1 MMNCT
6 CGSCSTKKKRESV
19 LRLKK
24 FIPESFQLWKDLE
37 GQIKEVVGKYGNQ
50 LENIVYDEEEN
61 TKSCTALYGSVE
73 EFRKAMMSTQQHAI
87 SKGIITELVSLKDAE
102 ENITN
107 ISMYKANKLI
117 DKAEISIEKLKHL

>member
-1 MMNCT
+1 M
-6 CGSCSTKKKRESV
+6 GKYQSDSKKKSYFV
-19 LRLKK
+19 LKLKDDT
-24 FIPESFQLWKDLE
+24 PESFQLWKGME
-37 GQIKEVVGKYGNQ
+37 ESIT
-50 LENIVYDEEEN
+50 ENLATFEIILQDISYDEEEH

-102 ENITN
+102 DNITN

-117 DKAEISIEKLKHL
+117 DKAEKSIEKLKHL

>member
-1 MMNCT
+1 MEKT
-6 CGSCSTKKKRESV
+6 KSYSKKKSYLV
-19 LRLKK
+19 LKLKD
-24 FIPESFQLWKDLE
+24 FAPESFQLWKGME
-37 GQIKEVVGKYGNQ
+37 ESIT
-50 LENIVYDEEEN
+50 ENLATFEIILQDISYDEEEH
-61 TKSCTALYGSVE
+61 TKSCTALYGSAE

>member
-1 MMNCT
+1 M
-6 CGSCSTKKKRESV
+6 GKYQSDSKKKSYFV
-19 LRLKK
+19 LKLKDDT
-24 FIPESFQLWKDLE
+24 PESFQLWKGME
-37 GQIKEVVGKYGNQ
+37 ESIT
-50 LENIVYDEEEN
+50 ENLATFGIILKDISYDEEEH

-117 DKAEISIEKLKHL
+117 DKAEKSIEKLKHL

>member
-1 MMNCT
+1 M
-6 CGSCSTKKKRESV
+6 GKSQSDSKKKSYLV
-19 LRLKK
+19 LKLKDDT
-24 FIPESFQLWKDLE
+24 PEIFQLWKGMEDA
-37 GQIKEVVGKYGNQ
+37 IT
-50 LENIVYDEEEN
+50 ENLATFGIILKDISYDEEEH

-102 ENITN
+102 DNITN

-117 DKAEISIEKLKHL
+117 DKAEKSIEKLKHL

>member
-1 MMNCT
+1 MGKNQ
-6 CGSCSTKKKRESV
+6 SDSKKKSYLV
-19 LRLKK
+19 LKLKDDT
-24 FIPESFQLWKDLE
+24 PESFQLWKGME
-37 GQIKEVVGKYGNQ
+37 ESIT
-50 LENIVYDEEEN
+50 ENLATFEIILQDISYDEEEH

-87 SKGIITELVSLKDAE
+87 SKGIITELVTIKDAE
-102 ENITN
+102 DNMTN